1 MIGFHRL
8 VLIIMDK
15 EWIMR
20 KVSVKVGFM
29 WIAFGVVLLISGC
42 QSTGVNEGVYGSDNL
57 YGDPLIADIPLNDLD
72 GLPTNGD
79 RTLFAPV
86 QFAYDS
92 ATLNPSQTAICE
104 AVASHLM
111 DRGGVI
117 LEGHADE
124 RGSRDYNLTLGERRA
139 LAVRAY
145 LIELGVSPSQ
155 IQTRSYG
162 EEKPANGNHDE
173 AAWSENR
180 RVEFAIY

>member
-8 VLIIMDK
+8 VLAIMDK

-20 KVSVKVGFM
+20 RVSAKVVFM
-29 WIAFGVVLLISGC
+29 WIAAGGVLLISGC
-42 QSTGVNEGVYGSDNL
+42 QSTGVNEGVFGSDNL

-86 QFAYDS
+86 MFAYDS
-92 ATLNPSQTAICE
+92 AALNPSQAAICE

-111 DRGGVI
+111 GRGGVI

-173 AAWSENR
+173 TAWSENR

>member
-1 MIGFHRL
+1 MIGFRRL
-8 VLIIMDK
+8 VLVIIDK
-15 EWIMR
+15 EWVMR
-20 KVSVKVGFM
+20 RVSVKVGFM
-29 WIAFGVVLLISGC
+29 CIALGGVLFISGC
-42 QSTGVNEGVYGSDNL
+42 QSTGINEGVFGSDNL

-92 ATLNPSQTAICE
+92 SALNPSQAVICE
-104 AVASHLM
+104 AVAIHLRG
-111 DRGGVI
+111 RGGVI

-124 RGSRDYNLTLGERRA
+124 RGSRDYNLTLGEQRA

-145 LIELGVSPSQ
+145 LIELGMSPSQ

-162 EEKPANGNHDE
+162 EEKPANENHDE
-173 AAWSENR
+173 TAWSENR

>member
-1 MIGFHRL
+1 ML
-8 VLIIMDK
+8 
-15 EWIMR
+15 
-20 KVSVKVGFM
+20 
-29 WIAFGVVLLISGC
+29 
-42 QSTGVNEGVYGSDNL
+42 
-57 YGDPLIADIPLNDLD
+57 
-72 GLPTNGD
+72 
-79 RTLFAPV
+79 
-86 QFAYDS
+86 FAYDS
-92 ATLNPSQTAICE
+92 AALNPAQAAICE

-111 DRGGVI
+111 GRGGVI

-173 AAWSENR
+173 TAWSENR